1 MLDGRVRYKADVRS
15 LACAAFVLI
24 AMAVAACGNDVEVDL
39 VWGGPPDPNSAGLVS
54 TDGFAS
60 FQENVDEHWERSAA
74 MAAAEFLRLDE
85 RRVSRTT
92 IDGKA
97 SSEGQGPQTVTVTL
111 DGLAD
116 DSVRAERWSLAFE
129 PEGGTYRL
137 TTALREQRC
146 QPNRGH
152 QTFSADDCV

>member
-1 MLDGRVRYKADVRS
+1 MRS
-15 LACAAFVLI
+15 VGYAVCVLTVSAAL
-24 AMAVAACGNDVEVDL
+24 AACGNDVDVEL
-39 VWGGPPDPNSAGLVS
+39 VWGGPPDANSAGIVS
-54 TDGFAS
+54 TAGFAS
-60 FQENVDEHWERSAA
+60 FQENVDELWERSAV

-97 SSEGQGPQTVTVTL
+97 SSEGAGPQTVTVTL

-129 PEGGTYRL
+129 PDGETYRL

-146 QPNRGH
+146 QANRGH
-152 QTFSADDCV
+152 QGFSADVCV

>member
-1 MLDGRVRYKADVRS
+1 MLLAAAS
-15 LACAAFVLI
+15 LT
-24 AMAVAACGNDVEVDL
+24 ACGNDVEVEL
-39 VWGGPPDPNSAGLVS
+39 VWGGPPDPSPAGIVS
-54 TDGFAS
+54 IEGFATY
-60 FQENVDEHWERSAA
+60 QGNVDEHWERSPA

-85 RRVSRTT
+85 RTASRMT
-92 IDGKA
+92 IDAKA
-97 SSEGQGPQTVTVTL
+97 GAEGTGPQTVTVTL

-129 PEGGTYRL
+129 QDAETYRL

-152 QTFSADDCV
+152 QSFSADDCI

>member
-1 MLDGRVRYKADVRS
+1 MRLLGY
-15 LACAAFVLI
+15 AALLL
-24 AMAVAACGNDVEVDL
+24 VAASVTACGNDVEVEL
-39 VWGGPPDPNSAGLVS
+39 VWGGPPDPNSAGIVS
-54 TDGFAS
+54 TAGFAS
-60 FQENVDEHWERSAA
+60 FQGNVDEHWERSAA

-85 RRVSRTT
+85 RTAARIT

-97 SSEGQGPQTVTVTL
+97 SAEGMGPQTVTVTL

-116 DSVRAERWSLAFE
+116 DSVRGERWRLAFE
-129 PEGGTYRL
+129 QDGETYRL

-152 QTFSADDCV
+152 QGFSADDCV

>member
-1 MLDGRVRYKADVRS
+1 MRTYKCGLR
-15 LACAAFVLI
+15 LLGYAALPL
-24 AMAVAACGNDVEVDL
+24 AVASLTACGTDVEIEL
-39 VWGGPPDPNSAGLVS
+39 VWGGPPDPNSAGIVS
-54 TDGFAS
+54 TAGFAS
-60 FQENVDEHWERSAA
+60 FQGNVDEHWERSAA

-85 RRVSRTT
+85 RTAVRTS

-97 SSEGQGPQTVTVTL
+97 AAEGIGPQTVTVTL

-116 DSVRAERWSLAFE
+116 DSIRAERWSLAFE
-129 PEGGTYRL
+129 PDGETYRL

-152 QTFSADDCV
+152 QGFSADDCL

>member
-1 MLDGRVRYKADVRS
+1 
-15 LACAAFVLI
+15 
-24 AMAVAACGNDVEVDL
+24 
-39 VWGGPPDPNSAGLVS
+39 
-54 TDGFAS
+54 
-60 FQENVDEHWERSAA
+60 

-97 SSEGQGPQTVTVTL
+97 SSEGTGPQTVTVTL

-129 PEGGTYRL
+129 PDGETYRL

>member
-1 MLDGRVRYKADVRS
+1 MSSPEPTVQAEAVGPRPSLVVGSDGVS
-15 LACAAFVLI
+15 LTSQVSP
-24 AMAVAACGNDVEVDL
+24 AVHANALPTPWMNRE
-39 VWGGPPDPNSAGLVS
+39 A
-54 TDGFAS
+54 
-60 FQENVDEHWERSAA
+60 
-74 MAAAEFLRLDE
+74 
-85 RRVSRTT
+85 SRTT

-97 SSEGQGPQTVTVTL
+97 SSEGTGPQTVTVTL

-129 PEGGTYRL
+129 PDGETYRL

-152 QTFSADDCV
+152 QTFSANDCV

>member
-1 MLDGRVRYKADVRS
+1 MLFTTVRYKGGVRS
-15 LACAAFVLI
+15 VGY
-24 AMAVAACGNDVEVDL
+24 AVCILTVSALAACGNDVDVEL
-39 VWGGPPDPNSAGLVS
+39 VWGGPPEPNSAGIVS
-54 TDGFAS
+54 TAGFAS
-60 FQENVDEHWERSAA
+60 FQENVDESWERSAV

-85 RRVSRTT
+85 RKVSRTT

-97 SSEGQGPQTVTVTL
+97 SSEGTGPQTVTVTL

-129 PEGGTYRL
+129 PDGETYRL

-146 QPNRGH
+146 QANRGH
-152 QTFSADDCV
+152 QSFSADDCV